1 MTKARSWKVILY
13 ATVIFMAGLF
23 IGSLTGPRMLM
34 RFLRPPTPAEM
45 SSHILVRLQSRLS
58 LTPEQTA
65 QIKPLVEQTA
75 SEIDAIRVA
84 TTKQIADR
92 IAESNSKIAAFITPE
107 QKAKLDQMEA
117 ERREHM
123 RHSGPFFPPRLR

>member
-1 MTKARSWKVILY
+1 MTKGRSWKVILY

-23 IGSLTGPRMLM
+23 IGSLTGPRMLI
-34 RFLRPPTPAEM
+34 RLLRPPTPAEM

-75 SEIDAIRVA
+75 AEIDAIRVA

-107 QKAKLDQMEA
+107 QKAKLDRIEV

>member
-1 MTKARSWKVILY
+1 MTKSRSWKVVLY
-13 ATVIFMAGLF
+13 ATLIFVAGLF
-23 IGSLTGPRMLM
+23 TGALAGPHLFRT
-34 RFLRPPTPAEM
+34 FLRPPTPPEM
-45 SSHILVRLQSRLS
+45 SRHILGRLQSRLS

-107 QKAKLDQMEA
+107 QKAKLDQM
-117 ERREHM
+117 
-123 RHSGPFFPPRLR
+123 

>member
-13 ATVIFMAGLF
+13 ATLIFVAGLF
-23 IGSLTGPRMLM
+23 IGVLAGPHML
-34 RFLRPPTPAEM
+34 RAFLRPPTPAEM
-45 SSHILVRLQSRLS
+45 SSHILARLQSRLS

-75 SEIDAIRVA
+75 TEIDAIRVA

-92 IAESNSKIAAFITPE
+92 IAESNSKITAFITPE

-123 RHSGPFFPPRLR
+123 RHVGPFFPPRIR